1 MEKKWKKFRAYNPIA
16 GYNAAKCKCVFFNSP
31 FRVGYFIS
39 IMFNGLLKG
48 ADGRGK
54 KNNRINN
61 NNNNEIKKK
70 FINGIITGTLA
81 RRRRTL
87 FFFFSTLTYCRHR
100 RRRGALIDINC
111 NTNDHTSSSSSSFP
125 LVAQVSTRCRL
136 LLCTDT
142 VYTGPWLV
150 PPHSRFPP
158 PIQPSR
164 KIFRFIYYRFVF
176 FFFLFIV
183 IIFFFS
189 NPLLRTVYGACVR
202 TPHRTRAAG
211 RRHTPSPYPTE
222 ITSALLYYYFVSAHA
237 RPVFRRVLFSWFVSA
252 ATGRVYDGH
261 DRAKWKKE
269 KREREKKS
277 FHKRIYYFTVSGS
290 GLRRGA
296 ADAR

>member
-158 PIQPSR
+158 PSSR
-164 KIFRFIYYRFVF
+164 PVKYSGLFIIGLF
-176 FFFLFIV
+176 FFFSFLLLL
-183 IIFFFS
+183 FFFF
-189 NPLLRTVYGACVR
+189 PTRYYVLYTARACVR
-202 TPHRTRAAG
+202 RTAPGPPADGTPRA
-211 RRHTPSPYPTE
+211 
-222 ITSALLYYYFVSAHA
+222 
-237 RPVFRRVLFSWFVSA
+237 
-252 ATGRVYDGH
+252 
-261 DRAKWKKE
+261 
-269 KREREKKS
+269 
-277 FHKRIYYFTVSGS
+277 RI
-290 GLRRGA
+290 LPK
-296 ADAR
+296 